1 MDNNSIVDQKHWDIG
16 YENQALGIVSKNDP
30 IRELITRYIP
40 RGWGNSCIEIGAYPC
55 RFLGIFGE
63 LGYELNGIDTTEK
76 IESDELK
83 KWIEQNNWNFKLLQ
97 KKNFLEFDPKNTFN
111 IVCSFG
117 FIEHFK
123 NWSEIIM
130 RHTMLLEIG
139 GYLII
144 ETPNF
149 AGFFQ
154 RIFHVLVD
162 YDNYKRHVI
171 ESMNPRKW
179 AVVLGKDY
187 EIIYIGYF
195 GKFTFWFENSQIN
208 ILQKII
214 IKCFKYMGRILRKL
228 PCCRLYSPFCGLI
241 AKKLS

>member
-1 MDNNSIVDQKHWDIG
+1 VEID
-16 YENQALGIVSKNDP
+16 A
-30 IRELITRYIP
+30 
-40 RGWGNSCIEIGAYPC
+40 CIEIGAYPC
-55 RFLGIFGE
+55 RYLGIFGE

-83 KWIEQNNWNFKLLQ
+83 NWMVKNNWNFNILEKI
-97 KKNFLEFDPKNTFN
+97 NFLKFDTKYTFN

-123 NWSEIIM
+123 NWPEIIIK
-130 RHTMLLEIG
+130 HTKLLKIG

-154 RIFHVLVD
+154 RVFHILVD
-162 YDNYKRHVI
+162 YENYKRHVI
-171 ESMNPRKW
+171 GSMNPKKW
-179 AVVLGKDY
+179 AAVLEKDY
-187 EIIYIGYF
+187 EIIYAGYF
-195 GKFTFWFENSQIN
+195 GKFSFWYENSKLN
-208 ILQKII
+208 IIQKAI
-214 IKCFKYMGRILRKL
+214 IKCFSIMGRILKKM
-228 PCCRLYSPFCGLI
+228 PYCRLYSPYCGLI